1 MNKGANDV
9 EPDREYIDEKWMRD
23 GRMKKSQV
31 REAGQTEKGEKYS
44 KEIVHMLHQQGITW
58 SAKF

>member
-1 MNKGANDV
+1 
-9 EPDREYIDEKWMRD
+9 MRD

-44 KEIVHMLHQQGITW
+44 KEIVHMLHQQGIT
-58 SAKF
+58 